1 MPRNKPGSSL
11 AYDQRAQA
19 RRWLAVFVLLAVLI
33 AGIKGCA
40 LITGRTNPVDQAITR
55 MASPVVYVIR
65 RVGEGIGSLAY
76 IFQIPALLKE
86 NTRLKSE
93 NRYLQRQLE
102 ETKALKAQ
110 NQRLLALGKIRIPG
124 YRAVQALV
132 VARPYDLWLESAIIS
147 AGSAD
152 GVRLGNLVVN
162 PDGAVGVISEVQ
174 STYSRVQLITSPQF
188 RLGAVSE
195 DSAEEGVIRGLDWR
209 TLIFDYVPAGS
220 KISLDEKVFT
230 LGNETAPGSDDNRP
244 RGVLI
249 GTIVNRKVDKNG
261 FLEIF
266 VEPAI
271 TPSRL
276 GPVDVMVR

>member
-11 AYDQRAQA
+11 AYDQRAHA
-19 RRWLAVFVLLAVLI
+19 RRWLTIFVALAVLI

-40 LITGRTNPVDQAITR
+40 LITGRTNPVDQAVTR
-55 MASPVVYVIR
+55 IASPVVYVIR

-76 IFQIPALLKE
+76 IFQIPALLRE

-93 NRYLQRQLE
+93 NLFLKRE
-102 ETKALKAQ
+102 VDEIKSLKAQ
-110 NQRLLALGKIRIPG
+110 NEQLLALGKIKITG
-124 YRAVQALV
+124 YRPVQALI
-132 VARPYDLWLESAIIS
+132 VARPYDLWLESAVIS
-147 AGSAD
+147 AGSND

-162 PDGAVGVISEVQ
+162 QSGVVGVISEVQ
-174 STYSRVQLITSPQF
+174 NNYSRVQLITSPQL
-188 RLGAVSE
+188 RLGAISE
-195 DSAEEGVIRGLDWR
+195 ATAEEGVIRGLDWR
-209 TLIFDYVPAGS
+209 TLILDYIPAGS
-220 KISLDEKVFT
+220 KISLDEKVFS
-230 LGNETAPGSDDNRP
+230 LGFESFPGGDDNRP

-271 TPSRL
+271 NPSKL
-276 GPVDVMVR
+276 GPVVVMVR